1 MPHYIDININIIFIP
16 LFTIVGTDIQDNK
29 CSWLVVQALDR
40 VNKKERA
47 ILEQNYGQWDKKKVE
62 KVKALYKKLDMTSIF
77 QTYEEDSYKLIQAE
91 LDKVTL
97 MPREVFELL
106 LKKIY
111 KRSK

>member
-1 MPHYIDININIIFIP
+1 M
-16 LFTIVGTDIQDNK
+16 TVGTDIQDNK

-40 VNKKERA
+40 VNKDERT
-47 ILEQNYGQWDKKKVE
+47 ILESNYGQWDDAKVA
-62 KVKALYKKLDMTSIF
+62 KVKALYQKLDMEGIF
-77 QTYEEDSYKLIQAE
+77 RAYEEDSYKLIQAE